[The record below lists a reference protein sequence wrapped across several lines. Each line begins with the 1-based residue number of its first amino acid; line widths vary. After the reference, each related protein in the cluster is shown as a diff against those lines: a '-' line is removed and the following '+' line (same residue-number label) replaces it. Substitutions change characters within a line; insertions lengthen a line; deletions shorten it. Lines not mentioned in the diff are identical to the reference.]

1 MREVAALAGVSIKT
15 VSRVVND
22 EPGVSA
28 DLIGRVVAAAV
39 QLDYQPNLA
48 ASNLR
53 RAARQT
59 ATLGLLLEDVS
70 NPFSGSIHRAIEDVA
85 VARGVAVLATS
96 LDEDSLRER
105 EAARAMIRRRV
116 DGLVIVP
123 TGSDQ
128 SYLRTQLQAGLALVF
143 VDRPPR
149 FLDADT
155 VMTTNRAGARAAV
168 EHLVDAGHRR
178 IGFLGDLTG
187 IATAAERYAGY
198 LEALHDDGIRPD
210 ERLVRHDLRT
220 AEAADAA
227 AEELLGLPAELAP
240 SALFAAQ
247 NLITIGTIH
256 ALHRHGLQ
264 HQVALVGFDDLPL
277 ADVLDPGITVVAQDP
292 YAIGTAAAELIFARL
307 DGYHGPSQHRTIPTR
322 LIVRG
327 SGEIPARASLT
338 LT

>member
-15 VSRVVND
+15 VSRVVNA

-28 DLIGRVVAAAV
+28 TLVGRVQAAAI

-70 NPFSGSIHRAIEDVA
+70 NPFSGTIHRAIEGVA
-85 VARGVAVLATS
+85 AARGVAVLATS
-96 LDEDSLRER
+96 LDEDPQRER
-105 EAARAMIRRRV
+105 AAARAMIRRRV

-128 SYLRTQLQAGLALVF
+128 SYLRTQMQAGLALVF

-155 VMTTNRAGARAAV
+155 VLTTNRAGARAAV
-168 EHLVDAGHRR
+168 EHLVAAGHRR
-178 IGFLGDLTG
+178 IAFLGDLTE
-187 IATAAERYAGY
+187 IPTAGERYEGY
-198 LEALHDDGIRPD
+198 LEALHGHGIRPD
-210 ERLVRHDLRT
+210 ERLVRNDLHT
-220 AEAADAA
+220 VEAADAA
-227 AEELLGLPAELAP
+227 AETLLCLPSDQAP
-240 SALFAAQ
+240 SALFAGQ
-247 NLITIGTIH
+247 NLITIGTIQ
-256 ALHRHGLQ
+256 ALYRRGLQ
-264 HQVALVGFDDLPL
+264 REIALVGFDDIAL
-277 ADVLDPGITVVAQDP
+277 ADLLTPGITVVAQDP
-292 YAIGTAAAELIFARL
+292 YAIGTAAAELIFDRL
-307 DGYHGPSQHRTIPTR
+307 DGYQGPSQHRTIATE

-327 SGEIPARASLT
+327 SGEIRPRVATT
-338 LT
+338 LA